1 MTKHPSSILIGCAGW
16 SLSSKVAAEF
26 PTVGTHLERY
36 AAVFSTVEINSSF
49 YRSHQAKTYARWRNS
64 VPENFRFSV
73 KIPRTI
79 THEHRLRDVELLLDQ
94 FLLEAGQLEE
104 KLECLLLQLPPSLK
118 FSPQETEEFFGL
130 LRHKTKTAV
139 ACEPRHASW
148 FASEADTLMRQ
159 YGVSFVHAD
168 PLPVVDIPRSGDSRT
183 LYFRLH
189 GSPNIYRSAYDDNFL
204 DAVAAKI
211 VGARDQTHRIFCIFD
226 NTAEGA
232 AIPDALS
239 LMRRLEL

>member
-1 MTKHPSSILIGCAGW
+1 MTKHLSSVLIGCAGW
-16 SLSSKVAAEF
+16 SVSSKVAAEF
-26 PTVGTHLERY
+26 TTVGTHLERY

-64 VPENFRFSV
+64 VPDDFRFSV

-79 THEHRLRDVELLLDQ
+79 THEHRLRETEHLLDQ

-118 FSPQETEEFFGL
+118 FSPEEAADFFAL
-130 LRHKTKTAV
+130 LRRRTRTAV

-148 FASEADTLMRQ
+148 FSHEAEELMFE
-159 YGVSFVHAD
+159 YAVSFVHAD
-168 PLPVVDIPRSGDSRT
+168 PPPVVDISRSAEPHT
-183 LYFRLH
+183 LYIRLH
-189 GSPNIYRSAYDDNFL
+189 GAPEIYRSAYSDDFL
-204 DAVAAKI
+204 GAVAAKI
-211 VGARDQTHRIFCIFD
+211 MKARDQADRIFCIFD

-239 LMRRLEL
+239 LIRRLAL